1 MEAYG
6 TALGDG
12 TTMVLSPDS
21 EFFRF
26 FNEIGKGSNKK

>member
-6 TALGDG
+6 KSLGDG

-21 EFFRF
+21 EFFQYFLDQSGAR
-26 FNEIGKGSNKK
+26 KKK